1 MAMGRF
7 GFDFLIITKGL
18 SAIKMAI
25 TDVVFGLDGVLV
37 EWDGRRPITEQYPE
51 GIADMMFD
59 PCDEWGMEFYLAML
73 ESGWSEER
81 VLASYEKH
89 HGPAIAWV
97 LKMYLDHEEDGFV
110 GMMLGMAEL
119 LSELDKAGVKL
130 WGLDNTTTK
139 HVRLAQSQF
148 PELSKLRDFRAS
160 SVGRLRLPDPVFVRG
175 AIRDFGIDP
184 ESALFVYKDARIVK
198 SLSGMGL
205 NAVVFKGADSLR
217 KSLRSTCA

>member
-1 MAMGRF
+1 MA
-7 GFDFLIITKGL
+7 
-18 SAIKMAI
+18 AAI

-37 EWDGRRPITEQYPE
+37 EWDGRRPITGQYPE

-59 PCDEWGMEFYLAML
+59 PSDEWGMEFYLAML

-110 GMMLGMAEL
+110 GMVPGMAVL
-119 LSELDKAGVKL
+119 LRELDKAGVKL

-139 HVRLAQSQF
+139 HVRLAQSKF
-148 PELSKLRDFRAS
+148 PELSIVRDFRAS
-160 SVGRLRLPDPVFVRG
+160 SVGHLRLSDPVFVCNT
-175 AIRDFGIDP
+175 IHDFDID
-184 ESALFVYKDARIVK
+184 SKSTLFAYKNERIVK
-198 SLSGMGL
+198 ALSGMGL
-205 NAVVFKGADSLR
+205 NAVVFKGADSLCG
-217 KSLRSTCA
+217 SLQSA